1 MNKIEN
7 IASKIKTELEENEKR
22 EKSLKDTFPENSRSI
37 NMKHFWNNINSLGF
51 KKSSSDNIV
60 LSDPFLVR
68 HFIELYSQPDIDKD
82 IIFSKSGFPRNFSS
96 FLSKYLEKYTKKNN
110 IELIDKICGF
120 NLCLEKNKYNFK
132 TNNSNDINSEI
143 EALEK
148 ILLELEDINYRNGLK
163 IQEYS
168 NKQEEIDLNK
178 KKSKGLYTP
187 GSILTDENIYE
198 NLMNQIYNLQMKQY
212 AECICGVQRKQT
224 NGKWRYKVIFEIN
237 DFTPSLEIDE
247 ENYKKL
253 IKFRDPLNSISVYD
267 LFQEKTHSYYNTDKI
282 SSKYNKMNVEEVVEK
297 GFELERDSKN
307 SKIQLRT
314 IKHHSNS
321 DSNKQNSKKKY
332 MKNKKAKK
340 IKKILIKE
348 KEINNYD
355 HNNLFE
361 NNSDYQIGKRTNID
375 YYYCHHCKQRKPAE
389 FSIECKSSYT
399 ENKYC
404 QRPFKSFTVN
414 GTTIIR
420 SKSNRIYI
428 IFNI

>member
-7 IASKIKTELEENEKR
+7 IASKIKTELEENEKK
-22 EKSLKDTFPENSRSI
+22 EKSLKDTLPENSRSI
-37 NMKHFWNNINSLGF
+37 NMKQFWNNINSFGF
-51 KKSSSDNIV
+51 KKSSNDNNIV

-68 HFIELYSQPDIDKD
+68 HFIELYSQPDLDKD
-82 IIFSKSGFPRNFSS
+82 IIFSKSGFPRNFSA
-96 FLSKYLEKYTKKNN
+96 FLNKYLEKYTKKNN

-132 TNNSNDINSEI
+132 ANDSNDINSEI
-143 EALEK
+143 AALET
-148 ILLELEDINYRNGLK
+148 ILLELEDINYSNGLK
-163 IQEYS
+163 IQHYS
-168 NKQEEIDLNK
+168 NKQEKINLNSK
-178 KKSKGLYTP
+178 KKKGLYTSA
-187 GSILTDENIYE
+187 SILTDENIYE
-198 NLMNQIYNLQMKQY
+198 NLINQIYNLEMKQF
-212 AECICGVQRKQT
+212 AECICGVQRKQMD
-224 NGKWRYKVIFEIN
+224 GKWSYKVIFEIN
-237 DFTPSLEIDE
+237 DFMPSLELDE

-282 SSKYNKMNVEEVVEK
+282 SSKYNKINIEEVVEK
-297 GFELERDSKN
+297 GIELERESKN
-307 SKIQLRT
+307 SKIELRT

-321 DSNKQNSKKKY
+321 NKQNSKKKHTRA
-332 MKNKKAKK
+332 KKAKK
-340 IKKILIKE
+340 FKIIVVKE
-348 KEINNYD
+348 KES
-355 HNNLFE
+355 NNLE
-361 NNSDYQIGKRTNID
+361 QNNLLDNILDYQIGKRTNID

-420 SKSNRIYI
+420 SKPN
-428 IFNI
+428 NN